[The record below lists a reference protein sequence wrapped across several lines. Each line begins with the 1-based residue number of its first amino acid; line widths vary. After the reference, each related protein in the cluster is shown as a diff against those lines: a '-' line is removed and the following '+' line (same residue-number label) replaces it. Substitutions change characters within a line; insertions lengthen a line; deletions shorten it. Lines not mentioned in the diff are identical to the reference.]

1 MIFEPS
7 DWVWVHL
14 KNERFP
20 NQRKSKLMPRGDG
33 PFKVLQRINNN
44 VYKLELSSEYG
55 NISATFIVSDL
66 SLFDV
71 GVEDHGIESRMNP
84 FQERGNDVNPN
95 SRTKPNKFQVANEP
109 LRV

>member
-1 MIFEPS
+1 MIFKPS

-14 KNERFP
+14 RKERYP

-44 VYKLELSSEYG
+44 TYKLELPSEYG
-55 NISATFIVSDL
+55 NVSATFNVSDL

-71 GVEDHGIESRMNP
+71 GDEDGVDSRTNP
-84 FQERGNDVNPN
+84 LEERGNDVI
-95 SRTKPNKFQVANEP
+95 SSSKLRSHALQV
-109 LRV
+109 